1 MSSNFGIKRTCDN
14 CTEACAEKL
23 PAWKC
28 KALFRPSEGALK
40 NRIAELNREVAQLKA
55 IKDIDG
61 IKKLLRENTANLAM
75 ILVNRIKVKN
85 HG

>member
-14 CTEACAEKL
+14 CAEACTDKL

-28 KALFRPSEGALK
+28 KALFRPSEDALK
-40 NRIAELNREVAQLKA
+40 NRINELNREIKLLKA

-61 IKKLLRENTANLAM
+61 LKKLLRENIANLAI
-75 ILVNRIKVKN
+75 ILKSKN
-85 HG
+85 DGLN